1 MSSNLE
7 HFRTG
12 FARAIERS
20 KAQKSKPHA
29 QHVVQKVDISNLVAA
44 TPKTTTT
51 KLSEEEYRAII
62 IQKAIAHI
70 NQQGVKQ

>member
-20 KAQKSKPHA
+20 KSQKSKPHT
-29 QHVVQKVDISNLVAA
+29 QHVVQKVDSRNVVAA
-44 TPKTTTT
+44 IAKSTTT
-51 KLSEEEYRAII
+51 KLSDEQYRTWITA
-62 IQKAIAHI
+62 KAIAHI
-70 NQQGVKQ
+70 HKQKGAI

>member
-12 FARAIERS
+12 FVRAIGRN

-29 QHVVQKVDISNLVAA
+29 QHVVQKVDISNVVAA
-44 TPKTTTT
+44 TTKTTTT
-51 KLSEEEYRAII
+51 KLSDEQYRTWITA
-62 IQKAIAHI
+62 KAIACIHKI
-70 NQQGVKQ
+70 KGAI